1 MHRLRIHR
9 ALGILAI
16 VLALVA
22 AACGDDDATDETTA
36 STAAPVTTATSPPA
50 TTASTEAP
58 ATTEAPGSGNRQLD
72 GVAAA
77 ITVDGDVSDWD
88 GIAGLEMTLV
98 GIEGE
103 DVDDVVADVKVAHD
117 GEFLYMLFAVSDDYD
132 FNIDDHKFSPAIG
145 VMWAIESGAGS
156 AMGATEEDQDTSLG
170 LVDIWHWELD
180 CDFGAEQGGRVGGPG
195 EGKPLGNDD
204 ACNFDDEY
212 STDPETREDD
222 GNDGE
227 AGAEN
232 SLLGVW
238 MHTNPVADGEGTW
251 YFEMSRPLQTGDAQD
266 AQFTVGGTVLL
277 AMAYWDPDNSVE
289 GWDDATHAV
298 SSIDGW
304 IDVNLLAGDVDVSA
318 MRTLDAP
325 MAAIT
330 VDLDISDW
338 DGIAGLDMTLVG
350 IEGEDVDDQAANVKV
365 AHDGEF
371 LYMLFSV
378 SDDYDFNIDDH
389 KLSPAIG
396 VMWAITSGAGSAMG
410 ATEDDQDTSLGLVD
424 IWHWELD
431 CDFGAE
437 QGGRVGGPGEGKP
450 LGNDDACNFD
460 DEYSTDPETREDDG
474 NDGEAGAE
482 NSLLGVWMHT
492 NPVAD
497 GEGTW
502 YFEMSRPLQTGD
514 AQDAQFTVGGTV
526 LLAMAYWDPDNSVEG
541 WDDATHAVSSIDG
554 WIQVTLQRN

>member
-1 MHRLRIHR
+1 MRRVR
-9 ALGILAI
+9 YF
-16 VLALVA
+16 ALVA
-22 AACGDDDATDETTA
+22 ALMLVIAACGDDDA
-36 STAAPVTTATSPPA
+36 A
-50 TTASTEAP
+50 TTTDAP
-58 ATTEAPGSGNRQLD
+58 ATTVASATTDAPATTQAADDHDDDDGDQDEAGLSIDAP
-72 GVAAA
+72 AAA

-88 GIAGLEMTLV
+88 GIDGLEMTLV

-117 GEFLYMLFAVSDDYD
+117 GEFLYMLFSVSDDYD

-145 VMWAIESGAGS
+145 VMWAIDSGAGP
-156 AMGATEEDQDTSLG
+156 AMGATEDDQDTSLG

-180 CDFGAEQGGRVGGPG
+180 CVAGEGQGGRVGGPG

-232 SLLGVW
+232 SLLGV
-238 MHTNPVADGEGTW
+238 
-251 YFEMSRPLQTGDAQD
+251 
-266 AQFTVGGTVLL
+266 FTH
-277 AMAYWDPDNSVE
+277 S
-289 GWDDATHAV
+289 
-298 SSIDGW
+298 
-304 IDVNLLAGDVDVSA
+304 
-318 MRTLDAP
+318 
-325 MAAIT
+325 
-330 VDLDISDW
+330 
-338 DGIAGLDMTLVG
+338 
-350 IEGEDVDDQAANVKV
+350 
-365 AHDGEF
+365 
-371 LYMLFSV
+371 
-378 SDDYDFNIDDH
+378 
-389 KLSPAIG
+389 
-396 VMWAITSGAGSAMG
+396 
-410 ATEDDQDTSLGLVD
+410 
-424 IWHWELD
+424 
-431 CDFGAE
+431 
-437 QGGRVGGPGEGKP
+437 
-450 LGNDDACNFD
+450 
-460 DEYSTDPETREDDG
+460 
-474 NDGEAGAE
+474 
-482 NSLLGVWMHT
+482 